1 MRTWL
6 NEILDVYPKK
16 RIIITIII
24 CPFEIS
30 PLQHTEI
37 QVKQHL
43 QSKLSS

>member
-16 RIIITIII
+16 IIIIIMI

-43 QSKLSS
+43 